1 MMRSPRLTTLRFAA
15 LAAILALIA
24 LPGVAAAHAQLDTA
38 TPEDGSTVEGTPA
51 EIAGTYTQD
60 LDPDRSS
67 LRLLDPNDQ
76 VIAEGVVDPDDIRR
90 MVIADVP
97 DLAPGDYTVRSTA
110 WSAEDNESERVVWGF
125 SVVAAPTPSP
135 TPTPT
140 PVPSATPE
148 PTPTA
153 TPTATPTP
161 VASATPA
168 PSGGDGS
175 ATPTGSEVLLP
186 IVAAI
191 AILAI
196 GAVWFLRR
204 GRSEPDQ

>member
-1 MMRSPRLTTLRFAA
+1 MRSPRLSALRFAA
-15 LAAILALIA
+15 LAAVLSLIA
-24 LPGVAAAHAQLDTA
+24 LPSVAAAHAELDTA
-38 TPEDGSTVEGTPA
+38 TPEDGSTVEGTPD

-60 LDPDRSS
+60 LDPARSS
-67 LRLLDPNDQ
+67 LRLQDPNDQ
-76 VIAEGVVDPDDIRR
+76 VIAEGVVDPENVRR
-90 MVIADVP
+90 MVITDVP
-97 DLAPGDYTVRSTA
+97 ELAPGDYTVRSTA
-110 WSAEDNESERVVWGF
+110 WSAEDNEVERVVWGF
-125 SVVAAPTPSP
+125 SVVAGPTPSP

-148 PTPTA
+148 PTPSA
-153 TPTATPTP
+153 TPTATPTAA
-161 VASATPA
+161 VSATPA